1 MNNFKIIINIFIS
14 IITCPEIHRNISI
27 LAIVLSFLYVCTV
40 RTDNHLETAT
50 PSEKTIRI
58 TTPVEFEALF
68 RAHYS
73 VLCSY
78 ANHFL
83 KDIDAAEEVVQEVML
98 RIWTNRESLI
108 IGTSMKSYLF
118 RAVRNGCMNVLKHLN
133 IREDYRSY
141 KERETG
147 ENQRSQ
153 EDEMIM
159 AELELKIRRAIDH
172 LPLERRKVFILS
184 RYEGLTYSQIAAKL
198 GISVKTVENQMG
210 KALKS
215 LREELS
221 DYLPLLLLFFYDW
234 FRN

>member
-1 MNNFKIIINIFIS
+1 
-14 IITCPEIHRNISI
+14 
-27 LAIVLSFLYVCTV
+27 VLSFLYVCTG

-50 PSEKTIRI
+50 PSEKLIRI
-58 TTPVEFEALF
+58 TTADEFEALF

-141 KERETG
+141 KEREAV

-172 LPLERRKVFILS
+172 LPMERRKVFILS
-184 RYEGLTYSQIAAKL
+184 RYEGLTYNQIAAKL